1 MILIFEDT
9 YESSLT
15 LSARVENTQKCVSRV
30 GFVVG
35 DGICGGSDR
44 RQSIFV

>member
-1 MILIFEDT
+1 MTLIFEGT

-15 LSARVENTQKCVSRV
+15 LSARVENTQKCVARV
-30 GFVVG
+30 RFVVD

-44 RQSIFV
+44 R